1 MKLKEFV
8 NKEKFKNNFILGA
21 EDKIM
26 DDYKLKGE
34 DVTALHQLV
43 QASGKMVLIHKLLP
57 KLQQGGH
64 KVCLTISNFD
74 LM

>member
-1 MKLKEFV
+1 
-8 NKEKFKNNFILGA
+8 
-21 EDKIM
+21 M

-64 KVCLTISNFD
+64 KVRN
-74 LM
+74 